1 MLLEGNINAFAMQ
14 YECFYKPNEKIWH
27 FKSFKKGN

>member
-14 YECFYKPNEKIWH
+14 YECFYKPNEKR
-27 FKSFKKGN
+27 